1 MMTQFLNTA
10 DERFQS
16 RILKSAQVRREEFNP
31 KNKEHLKSY
40 QKFLKTGNWGDVQ
53 FHCEFPYVTVPETV
67 SRKFANYTL
76 QKIIGA

>member
-1 MMTQFLNTA
+1 MVMFLMNT
-10 DERFQS
+10 DDRFQS
-16 RILKSAQVRREEFNP
+16 QILRANLIRREEFNP

-40 QKFLKTGNWGDVQ
+40 QNFLKTGNWGAVQ

-76 QKIIGA
+76 SKVLGE